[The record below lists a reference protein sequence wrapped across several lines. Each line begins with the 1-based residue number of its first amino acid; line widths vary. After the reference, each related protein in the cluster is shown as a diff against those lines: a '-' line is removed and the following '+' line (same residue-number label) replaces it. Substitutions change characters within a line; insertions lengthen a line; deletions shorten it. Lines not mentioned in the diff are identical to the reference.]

1 MEYRL
6 IKSNRK
12 SISMSIGDDLVP
24 IVRAPYSMPKSA
36 IDEFVLSNTRW
47 IKGATASKQKQIE
60 FYNITNEEVKR
71 LRAKANEIIPK
82 RIEYY
87 SNLMN
92 LHPTGIKITSAKKRF
107 GSCNGKNSLCFSYFL
122 MKFSD
127 DVIDYVVIHELAHI
141 KHHNHSRQFYDLVE
155 QYMPDYKQA
164 ERKLKSYS

>member
-60 FYNITNEEVKR
+60 FYNITNEEANQ
-71 LRAKANEIIPK
+71 LRAKANEIIPN